1 MCSSILLLDSLEHNP
16 ENDPE
21 YTPVNEDAV
30 DVDVAVDRGRSRKR
44 ANPDAWKGNIQKRR
58 RMRGQSYLGRKKNE
72 FINIEERKMEGRCL
86 AEACRKSS
94 KLHCTEIDEGK
105 REKIFKYFWGKLDWK
120 ERKIYVK
127 SLVEVSDVKRR
138 RTEAVQSRRSA
149 SLCCFLCVDGK
160 RLRVCQRMF
169 LSTLGIKQWSVLK
182 WVGRRDESPEKTA
195 RVRVRTEERDFLKSF
210 LLELPKV
217 PSHYCR
223 SSSSK
228 MYLEPLFKSINHLHS
243 QYKQACAANGIQ
255 ALSRQVFSN
264 TFKELNLSLFHP
276 KKDQCD
282 TCCAFKAGNIEAAVW
297 EEHCVKKDEARAEKD
312 RDKQLANNTT
322 LVACMDLQGLLLCPK
337 LQASALYFKMKLSV
351 HNFTIYNMAS
361 HEATNYLWH
370 EGEGGV
376 SANEFASCIVDY
388 LETHLTYTEFILWS
402 DGCGYQNRNL
412 VLSNA
417 LLKFATERKKQVTQK
432 YLQRGHTQMECDSV
446 HSVIERKLRN
456 RDVHVPAE
464 YAAVI
469 RGARSSPK
477 PYELKYVDYSFFQDF
492 SKVKICKSIRPGSK
506 AGDPTVHDLRA
517 VRYNVDGSME
527 FKLLHSDNWQP
538 FTSPS
543 LRKACVSVAPL
554 YTSPQKIKALK
565 FKHLQELKHVLP
577 KDFHPFYDALDH
589 E

>member
-1 MCSSILLLDSLEHNP
+1 MFFFYS
-16 ENDPE
+16 
-21 YTPVNEDAV
+21 YEDAV

-44 ANPDAWKGNIQKRR
+44 VNPDAWKGNIQKRR

-138 RTEAVQSRRSA
+138 RTEAVQSLRSA
-149 SLCCFLCVDGK
+149 SLCCFLCVDGR

-243 QYKQACAANGIQ
+243 QYKQTCAANGIQ

-388 LETHLTYTEFILWS
+388 LETHPTYTEFILWS

-517 VRYNVDGSME
+517 VR
-527 FKLLHSDNWQP
+527 
-538 FTSPS
+538 
-543 LRKACVSVAPL
+543 SVQTTFS
-554 YTSPQKIKALK
+554 YMK
-565 FKHLQELKHVLP
+565 
-577 KDFHPFYDALDH
+577 Y
-589 E
+589 

>member
-1 MCSSILLLDSLEHNP
+1 MITSPSDPRVQLLRCCDIIRQNLEKMSFSLKEMCEMVNVRYDRVLEENVRVSNEEEDSVESDGANTAANEDSLEHDP
-16 ENDPE
+16 ENDLE
-21 YTPVNEDAV
+21 NTPVNEDAV
-30 DVDVAVDRGRSRKR
+30 DVPVDRGRSRKR

-58 RMRGQSYLGRKKNE
+58 RMRGQSYLGREKNE
-72 FINIEERKMEGRCL
+72 FINKEQRKMEGRCL
-86 AEACRKSS
+86 AESCQKSS
-94 KLHCTEIDEGK
+94 KLHCTEIDEGT
-105 REKIFKYFWGKLDWK
+105 REEIFKYFWGKLYWK

-149 SLCCFLCVDGK
+149 SLCCFLCVNGR

-169 LSTLGIKQWSVLK
+169 LSTLGIKQWSFLK
-182 WVGRRDESPEKTA
+182 WVGRREESPEKTA
-195 RVRVRTEERDFLKSF
+195 RVRVRTEEWDFLKSF
-210 LLELPKV
+210 LLKLPKV
-217 PSHYCR
+217 
-223 SSSSK
+223 
-228 MYLEPLFKSINHLHS
+228 LLFQDVPGAFIQVNHLHS
-243 QYKQACAANGIQ
+243 QYKQTCAANGIQ
-255 ALSRQVFSN
+255 PLSRQVFSN

-337 LQASALYFKMKLSV
+337 LQASALYYKMKLGRQITFGMRV
-351 HNFTIYNMAS
+351 R
-361 HEATNYLWH
+361 
-370 EGEGGV
+370 V

-388 LETHLTYTEFILWS
+388 LETHPTYTEFILWS

-477 PYELKYVDYSFFQDF
+477 PYELKYVDYSFFKDF

-506 AGDPTVHDLRA
+506 VGDPTI
-517 VRYNVDGSME
+517 S
-527 FKLLHSDNWQP
+527 
-538 FTSPS
+538 
-543 LRKACVSVAPL
+543 C
-554 YTSPQKIKALK
+554 
-565 FKHLQELKHVLP
+565 
-577 KDFHPFYDALDH
+577 
-589 E
+589 